1 MCKFLLAVLASTGL
15 FAQEKVVLDT
25 DSGFF
30 GDDGAALVML
40 LRSPEKVRVLGVT
53 VVSGNVWSKQG
64 AEYMFHTLQLTGHG
78 EVPVYL
84 GANLPLKHRP
94 SMFPEE
100 GPLEFTGAFARP
112 PDQLNPP
119 FGGRFTGRKVESED
133 AVDFII
139 RTIEHDP
146 GQVTILAIGPM
157 TNVALALRKRPAL
170 AGKIKRLVFMG
181 GNLHVPG
188 NASKSAE
195 FNFWFDPEAA
205 DEVLRSPIKEKVM
218 FGLDICN
225 RAPIR
230 KPQFDEL
237 IAVKTPITAL
247 VAEDMGNR
255 YPGFFAHPNATTYIW
270 DSLAAGWLLDE
281 AFVTK
286 RETQHLEVDTT
297 LGKTYG
303 KSRVSKDASSPPVQ
317 VMLDLG
323 FPRFFTMYKKLLSIL
338 L

>member
-1 MCKFLLAVLASTGL
+1 MRRLLLAVLASTAL
-15 FAQEKVVLDT
+15 FAQEKVILDT

-40 LRSPEKVRVLGVT
+40 LRSPEKLRLLGVT

-64 AEYMFHTLQLTGHG
+64 AEYMFHTLRLLGRDD
-78 EVPVYL
+78 VPVFL
-84 GANLPLKHRP
+84 GANLPLTHRP
-94 SMFPEE
+94 SMLPQE
-100 GPLEFTGAFARP
+100 GPLEFTGAFGRP
-112 PDQLNPP
+112 PDQMLPP

-139 RTIEHDP
+139 RTVEGDP

-157 TNVALALRKRPAL
+157 TNVALALRKRPAI

-181 GNLHVPG
+181 GNLHVAG
-188 NASKSAE
+188 NASKNAE

-205 DEVLRSPIKEKVM
+205 DEVLRSAIKEKVM

-230 KPQFDEL
+230 KKQFDEL
-237 IAVKTPITAL
+237 IAVKTPLTEI

-255 YPGFFAHPNATTYIW
+255 YPGFFAYPEATTYVW

-281 AFVTK
+281 AFVTR

-297 LGKTYG
+297 VG
-303 KSRVSKDASSPPVQ
+303 KSYGQTRVSRAASSTPVQ
-317 VMLDLG
+317 VMLDLD
-323 FPRFFTMYKKLLSIL
+323 FPRFFAMYKRLLSM
-338 L
+338 